1 MEHPDWV
8 DLAPEVQWA
17 LNTAFRERYGSTPD
31 NVMFSRAPRTAL
43 SKLAYS
49 TGQDWQVDVLDD
61 KVLRKK
67 VQSVVEVQS
76 ELHIEVLDKVQ
87 ANHGKQ
93 RAAASREYLP
103 NVAVGEYVLV
113 TRVRRSG
120 WTPKFL
126 MTQTKPWRL
135 VVAQR
140 PHVYG
145 VQSIVSR
152 EIRDVHVA
160 RMRFYADA
168 ALAIT
173 ADLKEAFQ
181 HAFHARRV

>member
-43 SKLAYS
+43 SKLTYS

-93 RAAASREYLP
+93 RAAASRGNLS
-103 NVAVGEYVLV
+103 NVAVGEYVLLA
-113 TRVRRSG
+113 RVRRSG
-120 WTPKFL
+120 WTPKLL
-126 MTQTKPWRL
+126 MTSTEPWCV

-140 PHVYG
+140 PHMYG